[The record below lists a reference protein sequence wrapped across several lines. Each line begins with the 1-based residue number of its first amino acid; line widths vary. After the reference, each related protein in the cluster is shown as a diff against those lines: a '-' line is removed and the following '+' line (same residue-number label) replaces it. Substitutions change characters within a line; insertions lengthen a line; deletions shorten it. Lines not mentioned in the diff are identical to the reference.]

1 MGKRMKSYLAFTT
14 FAYRLVLF
22 LLTPFMVIGIQTLL
36 SPLGDSGLALGL
48 YLTASLMVEVE
59 IIMDYWAFGAVA
71 VKNNSCLEFLKTS
84 AKGLN
89 MMKTAL
95 WQNTFR
101 MFAESLLLL
110 LLGVTAHYLA
120 RGEYAWL
127 TKEMGAQEPAK
138 LLTIV
143 MAVYLLAVGG
153 QLITRHF
160 DSIHINVCAAILA
173 NIVLHPLLMA
183 VIDNAYFSN
192 YYVLVVLTL
201 LAVSISAIGFRR
213 IMSRVEEGYY
223 DERF

>member
-1 MGKRMKSYLAFTT
+1 MKSYLAFTT

-22 LLTPFMVIGIQTLL
+22 VFLPLAVIGIQALL
-36 SPLGDSGLALGL
+36 AQLGDLGLELGL
-48 YLTASLMVEVE
+48 YFTASLMVEVE

-71 VKNNSCLEFLKTS
+71 VKNNICLEYLKTS

-101 MFAESLLLL
+101 MFAENLLML
-110 LLGVTAHYLA
+110 LLGVAAHYLA

-127 TKEMGAQEPAK
+127 TREMGAQEPAK

-183 VIDNAYFSN
+183 VIDNTYFSS

-201 LAVSISAIGFRR
+201 LTLLAVSISVIGFRR
-213 IMSRVEEGYY
+213 IMARVEEGYY